1 MKVFKPALFIGSAL
15 MTLMLSAS
23 CGGGGGGG
31 GGEDPFITDEIA
43 AFKNSERKGAVQVF
57 TSLESCTRLYLPL
70 YIDFGELSGKDGSS
84 IDFDVSYSL
93 EGANV
98 TKIDES
104 IIQLC
109 RTEGEVIEK
118 PLIASFKLKDK
129 TDPRVIYAPAP
140 HPEEGQRDACII
152 TEVSLRDE
160 AMLSWEGSITTRYAS
175 SSRKNTVKLADFTP
189 VPLTTKNFFEGS
201 IELPDGCNQTT
212 DCSLSFD
219 VTYGWENEPTRTS
232 RPFFATF
239 MESFSTDEERRKKR
253 VDFDKAIPTTADG
266 QLDYVTAEVFLG
278 KQTRTAVDAYGEQ
291 YTVDRKLLQKL
302 MPGETVDSTR
312 LTLLPHTTIS
322 LESVRNY
329 LLKIKMGGVHRS
341 LLEIFPSSATASALF
356 SENSLTFDGERV
368 YALADMD
375 PNTERLTVSF
385 SEDQGRTFKETT
397 FPANNTVSCDS
408 YAATPET
415 AGVCRTAAFG
425 GSLYMFGGD
434 SVNTSDSNFSIT
446 RFSPATGTFA
456 ATRFSI
462 GTDRFFLASAT
473 VDLKSAY
480 FFIAT
485 REPAIRYGAFGDS
498 SLGAIPYPTATATS
512 APTIHLALNSAT
524 GKITGTVFTSSNA
537 FYTEDSGVSWT
548 AITPE
553 AGYTHIPG
561 LSGYHCIRKIVSS
574 GTFDI
579 KCKALTA
586 TGFTALAPLGK
597 SAFYDYRVRA
607 GELLLATGEP
617 QASGGYTLAY
627 YRRAADDTNL
637 QKWEETSK
645 ADFEALHEN
654 DAFRYLPDDS
664 FDTIF
669 GIQKK

>member
-1 MKVFKPALFIGSAL
+1 
-15 MTLMLSAS
+15 
-23 CGGGGGGG
+23 
-31 GGEDPFITDEIA
+31 
-43 AFKNSERKGAVQVF
+43 
-57 TSLESCTRLYLPL
+57 
-70 YIDFGELSGKDGSS
+70 
-84 IDFDVSYSL
+84 
-93 EGANV
+93 
-98 TKIDES
+98 
-104 IIQLC
+104 
-109 RTEGEVIEK
+109 
-118 PLIASFKLKDK
+118 
-129 TDPRVIYAPAP
+129 
-140 HPEEGQRDACII
+140 
-152 TEVSLRDE
+152 
-160 AMLSWEGSITTRYAS
+160 
-175 SSRKNTVKLADFTP
+175 
-189 VPLTTKNFFEGS
+189 
-201 IELPDGCNQTT
+201 
-212 DCSLSFD
+212 
-219 VTYGWENEPTRTS
+219 
-232 RPFFATF
+232 
-239 MESFSTDEERRKKR
+239 
-253 VDFDKAIPTTADG
+253 
-266 QLDYVTAEVFLG
+266 
-278 KQTRTAVDAYGEQ
+278 
-291 YTVDRKLLQKL
+291 
-302 MPGETVDSTR
+302 
-312 LTLLPHTTIS
+312 
-322 LESVRNY
+322 
-329 LLKIKMGGVHRS
+329 
-341 LLEIFPSSATASALF
+341 
-356 SENSLTFDGERV
+356 
-368 YALADMD
+368 
-375 PNTERLTVSF
+375 
-385 SEDQGRTFKETT
+385 
-397 FPANNTVSCDS
+397 
-408 YAATPET
+408 
-415 AGVCRTAAFG
+415 
-425 GSLYMFGGD
+425 MFGGD